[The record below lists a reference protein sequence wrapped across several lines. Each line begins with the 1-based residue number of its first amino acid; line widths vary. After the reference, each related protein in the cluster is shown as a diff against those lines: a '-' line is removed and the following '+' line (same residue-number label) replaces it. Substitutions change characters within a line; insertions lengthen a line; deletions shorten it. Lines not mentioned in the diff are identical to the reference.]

1 MGDKNRTI
9 IFLDIDGVLNQLQRN
24 YFIDID
30 CVEILAE
37 LVKEVNGEIVL
48 SSTWRLGYSNTGKS
62 TPQVEKL
69 KHIFENYDIKIVG
82 RTPKLGDRA
91 EEITKF
97 IQLYDIDKY
106 LILDDDK
113 REFPSGLLPHT
124 FIINNR
130 TGLKGYKLKDI
141 LKALSD

>member
-1 MGDKNRTI
+1 MEKTI

-30 CVEILAE
+30 CVEVLAE
-37 LVKEVNGEIVL
+37 LCKNINGEIVL
-48 SSTWRLGYSNTGKS
+48 SSTWRLGYSNIGKS

-69 KHIFENYDIKIVG
+69 KHIFESYGIKIVG

-97 IQLYDIDKY
+97 IQLYGIDKY

-113 REFPSGLLPHT
+113 REFLSGLLPHT
-124 FIINNR
+124 FIVNNR

-141 LKALSD
+141 LKALSN

>member
-1 MGDKNRTI
+1 MNKEDKTI
-9 IFLDIDGVLNQLQRN
+9 IFLDVDGVLNQLQRN

-30 CVEILAE
+30 CVEVLAK
-37 LVKEVNGEIVL
+37 LVKEINGEIVL

-69 KHIFENYDIKIVG
+69 KHIFESYGIEIVG
-82 RTPKLGDRA
+82 RTANLGDRA
-91 EEITKF
+91 EEIIKF

-106 LILDDDK
+106 LVLDDDK

-124 FIINNR
+124 FIVNSR
-130 TGLKGYKLKDI
+130 TGLKGHKQKDI
-141 LKALSD
+141 LKVLI